1 MAVSRTGA
9 DQRVFGI
16 PRRWVEGHVETIILL
31 IAFGLLCG
39 VLTLLSDRFLTWGNV
54 INVWRQVSI
63 NLLLA
68 TGMTFVILSGGLDLS
83 AGSLV
88 SLTGCVT
95 ALLLTKTAAS
105 LSVMAALTVGVSG
118 GLVVGMLIAYGN
130 IPPFVATLGAGT
142 IYRGL
147 ALITTGGDIIASL
160 PEGFLW
166 LGGGT
171 LGPIPVPVA
180 IAALVAAVG
189 WVLLHHTKFGL
200 HVFALGGNA
209 EAARLSGV
217 RNQRQILMVYGLMG
231 LLTALAGV
239 VLTSRVQS
247 GQPALGTGM
256 ELTAIAS
263 VIIGGANFRGEG
275 RMIGTIIGTLFIGV
289 LSNGLN
295 ILNINYFWQQVV
307 IGAVIILAVL
317 MDKVR
322 QSKA

>member
-1 MAVSRTGA
+1 M
-9 DQRVFGI
+9 
-16 PRRWVEGHVETIILL
+16 ETIILL
-31 IAFGLLCG
+31 LAFGLM
-39 VLTLLSDRFLTWGNV
+39 VLALSLLSDRFLTVSNA
-54 INVWRQVSI
+54 INVFRQVSI

-68 TGMTFVILSGGLDLS
+68 VGMTYVILSGGLDLS
-83 AGSLV
+83 VGGLV
-88 SLTGCVT
+88 SLTGCIA
-95 ALLLTKTAAS
+95 ALLLTKTAVAAATS
-105 LSVMAALTVGVSG
+105 AALLVGAFG
-118 GLVVGMLIAYGN
+118 GLVVGMLVAYGN

-147 ALITTGGDIIASL
+147 ALITTGGDIIVNL
-160 PEGFLW
+160 PNSFLFV
-166 LGGGT
+166 GGGA

-180 IAALVAAVG
+180 IAALVAAAG

-217 RNQRQILMVYGLMG
+217 RNQRVILGIYAMMG
-231 LLTALAGV
+231 ALAALAGI
-239 VLTSRVQS
+239 VLTARVQS

-263 VIIGGANFRGEG
+263 VIIGGANLRGEG
-275 RMIGTIIGTLFIGV
+275 RMVGTIIGTLFIGV

-317 MDKVR
+317 MDKIR
-322 QSKA
+322 AARA